1 MRTIAGK
8 THAKQVYTYKGDQCN
23 TIIFKCNGDGRCTK
37 CNTQKQ
43 FKAQSMAK
51 PNCLIKSERTKQSN
65 VYMRWGAGERRCA
78 ADGPAAQSIGKPKTV
93 AAKPKAL
100 RAAHSPK
107 ALRAA
112 HKPNALCAA
121 HRTEARCAGKAVKLK
136 SAERSKHLTSAE
148 RCKKTPRVQS
158 AVRCNDCAGALPF
171 RNTNENGLRCQ
182 PGSNAKLKP

>member
-1 MRTIAGK
+1 
-8 THAKQVYTYKGDQCN
+8 
-23 TIIFKCNGDGRCTK
+23 
-37 CNTQKQ
+37 
-43 FKAQSMAK
+43 
-51 PNCLIKSERTKQSN
+51 
-65 VYMRWGAGERRCA
+65 MRWEAGERRCA
-78 ADGPAAQSIGKPKTV
+78 ADGPAAQSIAKPKNV

-100 RAAHSPK
+100 RAADSPK

-136 SAERSKHLTSAE
+136 SAERCKHLTSAE

>member
-1 MRTIAGK
+1 
-8 THAKQVYTYKGDQCN
+8 
-23 TIIFKCNGDGRCTK
+23 
-37 CNTQKQ
+37 
-43 FKAQSMAK
+43 
-51 PNCLIKSERTKQSN
+51 
-65 VYMRWGAGERRCA
+65 MRWGAGERRCA

-121 HRTEARCAGKAVKLK
+121 HRTEAGCASKAVKLK
-136 SAERSKHLTSAE
+136 SAERCKHLTSAE

-158 AVRCNDCAGALPF
+158 VVRCNDCAGALPF
-171 RNTNENGLRCQ
+171 RSTNENGLSCQ
-182 PGSNAKLKP
+182 TGNNAKLEPGNVHTHTSTNQNQAFGALTQKHKTVYCFVNMNHWFEFKLP